1 MKSTIYKIAISV
13 ILSCFILFP
22 LSAKQLFVSPEGD
35 DSADGSSSGNA
46 FKTLSKA
53 VDAAEE
59 GDEIVLLGI
68 IDISQEPADKIY
80 NSDAYNKNNQGVKIL
95 DKGLTISGD
104 PNQTRTKTGFTGN
117 KTTTCLRLDG
127 LNKKVTIRNLTI
139 KEGNPTSDK
148 GAGCFIRNA
157 NVEFDNVSFQN
168 NQNYGKVYD
177 DSHKFGGA
185 IFMTATD
192 LEKYEVTVRNCLFMG
207 NSNKDGGCIG
217 SQGGKLRV
225 YNTSFVSNDCSDVS
239 GSEGAFFGTEPQ
251 EAVDVYFRNVK
262 VVSNYV
268 SNRGGAI
275 YMKHRT
281 DKKNLKMV
289 FENTTFNLNK
299 ANGDNG
305 GVLFFENDRA
315 NTTDEILFV
324 NCTMYGNYCKQ
335 KGGVFYLGKG
345 MENSTFDVVNCT
357 MTYNTTTGNEGNGGA
372 VYIMNDCK
380 KLTKRFYNCII
391 ENNKSGDITNMVNSD
406 FMVQYPNIEQSELE
420 IQNSFIG
427 HDSYD
432 NMQKRTA
439 EGTDFTKNNY
449 FDYFAN
455 SGSLSGLSSY
465 FDYYAEE
472 CFAIPLD
479 SKISDKAMNYGNAQ
493 YLQALNINTDQ
504 VGKIRPFANGKCYA
518 GSCEATEEE
527 LDYDIYALAVEKTEI
542 ESDQEDAT
550 VKAYYTNNGLVVEST
565 QTIEKAEIY
574 NLSGKLIASEK
585 LAGQN
590 TREEIYVN
598 NLNPDIY
605 IIRVVSGG
613 KTYSQKIMIR

>member
-1 MKSTIYKIAISV
+1 
-13 ILSCFILFP
+13 
-22 LSAKQLFVSPEGD
+22 
-35 DSADGSSSGNA
+35 
-46 FKTLSKA
+46 
-53 VDAAEE
+53 
-59 GDEIVLLGI
+59 
-68 IDISQEPADKIY
+68 
-80 NSDAYNKNNQGVKIL
+80 
-95 DKGLTISGD
+95 
-104 PNQTRTKTGFTGN
+104 
-117 KTTTCLRLDG
+117 
-127 LNKKVTIRNLTI
+127 
-139 KEGNPTSDK
+139 
-148 GAGCFIRNA
+148 
-157 NVEFDNVSFQN
+157 
-168 NQNYGKVYD
+168 
-177 DSHKFGGA
+177 
-185 IFMTATD
+185 
-192 LEKYEVTVRNCLFMG
+192 
-207 NSNKDGGCIG
+207 
-217 SQGGKLRV
+217 
-225 YNTSFVSNDCSDVS
+225 
-239 GSEGAFFGTEPQ
+239 
-251 EAVDVYFRNVK
+251 
-262 VVSNYV
+262 
-268 SNRGGAI
+268 
-275 YMKHRT
+275 
-281 DKKNLKMV
+281 MV

-391 ENNKSGDITNMVNSD
+391 ENNKSGDVTNMVNSD

>member
-1 MKSTIYKIAISV
+1 
-13 ILSCFILFP
+13 
-22 LSAKQLFVSPEGD
+22 
-35 DSADGSSSGNA
+35 
-46 FKTLSKA
+46 
-53 VDAAEE
+53 
-59 GDEIVLLGI
+59 
-68 IDISQEPADKIY
+68 
-80 NSDAYNKNNQGVKIL
+80 
-95 DKGLTISGD
+95 
-104 PNQTRTKTGFTGN
+104 
-117 KTTTCLRLDG
+117 
-127 LNKKVTIRNLTI
+127 
-139 KEGNPTSDK
+139 
-148 GAGCFIRNA
+148 
-157 NVEFDNVSFQN
+157 
-168 NQNYGKVYD
+168 
-177 DSHKFGGA
+177 
-185 IFMTATD
+185 
-192 LEKYEVTVRNCLFMG
+192 
-207 NSNKDGGCIG
+207 
-217 SQGGKLRV
+217 
-225 YNTSFVSNDCSDVS
+225 
-239 GSEGAFFGTEPQ
+239 
-251 EAVDVYFRNVK
+251 
-262 VVSNYV
+262 
-268 SNRGGAI
+268 
-275 YMKHRT
+275 
-281 DKKNLKMV
+281 MV

-391 ENNKSGDITNMVNSD
+391 ENNKSGDVTNMVNSD

-504 VGKIRPFANGKCYA
+504 VGKIRPFTNGKCYA

-542 ESDQEDAT
+542 ESDQEEAT

-565 QTIEKAEIY
+565 QKIEKAEIY

>member
-1 MKSTIYKIAISV
+1 MKSTICKIAISV
-13 ILSCFILFP
+13 ILSCFILLP

-35 DSADGSSSGNA
+35 DSADGLSYGSA

-53 VDAAEE
+53 VDTAGE

-68 IDISQEPADKIY
+68 IDISQEPTEKIY
-80 NSDAYNKNNQGVKIL
+80 SSDAYNKNNQGVKIL

-104 PNQTRTKTGFTGN
+104 PNQTRTKTGITGN
-117 KTTTCLRLDG
+117 KITTCLRLDG

-139 KEGNPTSDK
+139 KEGNSASDK

-157 NVEFDNVSFQN
+157 NVEFNNVSFQN
-168 NQNYGKVYD
+168 NQNYSKIFD
-177 DSHKFGGA
+177 DGHKFGGA

-192 LEKYEVTVRNCLFMG
+192 LEKYEITIRNCLFIG

-225 YNTSFVSNDCSDVS
+225 YNTSFVSNDCSGVS

-251 EAVDVYFRNVK
+251 EAVDVYFKDVK
-262 VVSNYV
+262 VISNSV

-289 FENTTFNLNK
+289 FENTTFNQNR

-305 GVLFFENDRA
+305 GVLFFENDKA

-345 MENSTFDVVNCT
+345 MENSSFDVINCT

-372 VYIMNDCK
+372 IYIMNDCK
-380 KLTKRFYNCII
+380 KLTKKFYNCII
-391 ENNKSGDITNMVNSD
+391 ENNKSGDITNMKHSD
-406 FMVQYPNIEQSELE
+406 FMVQYPNIEQNELD

-427 HDSYD
+427 YDSYD
-432 NMQKRTA
+432 NMQKRCA
-439 EGTDFTKNNY
+439 AGTDYTKNNY

-472 CFAIPLD
+472 CFSIPLD
-479 SKISDKAMNYGNAQ
+479 SKISDKAMEYGNAQ
-493 YLQALNINTDQ
+493 YLQTLNINTDQ
-504 VGKIRPFANGKCYA
+504 VGKIRPFTNGKCYA
-518 GSCEATEEE
+518 GACEATEEE
-527 LDYDIYALAVEKTEI
+527 LDYDVYALAVEKTQIDTE
-542 ESDQEDAT
+542 EECT
-550 VKAYYTNNGLVVEST
+550 VVKAYITGNGLVAEST
-565 QTIEKAEIY
+565 SGIEKAEIY
-574 NLSGKLIASEK
+574 NLSGKLIISEQ
-585 LAGQN
+585 LSGQN
-590 TREEIYVN
+590 TREEISVN
-598 NLNPDIY
+598 NLNSDMY
-605 IIRVVSGG
+605 IIRIVSGG
-613 KTYSQKIMIR
+613 KAYSQKIIIR

>member
-1 MKSTIYKIAISV
+1 
-13 ILSCFILFP
+13 
-22 LSAKQLFVSPEGD
+22 
-35 DSADGSSSGNA
+35 
-46 FKTLSKA
+46 
-53 VDAAEE
+53 
-59 GDEIVLLGI
+59 
-68 IDISQEPADKIY
+68 
-80 NSDAYNKNNQGVKIL
+80 
-95 DKGLTISGD
+95 
-104 PNQTRTKTGFTGN
+104 
-117 KTTTCLRLDG
+117 
-127 LNKKVTIRNLTI
+127 
-139 KEGNPTSDK
+139 
-148 GAGCFIRNA
+148 
-157 NVEFDNVSFQN
+157 
-168 NQNYGKVYD
+168 
-177 DSHKFGGA
+177 
-185 IFMTATD
+185 
-192 LEKYEVTVRNCLFMG
+192 
-207 NSNKDGGCIG
+207 
-217 SQGGKLRV
+217 
-225 YNTSFVSNDCSDVS
+225 
-239 GSEGAFFGTEPQ
+239 
-251 EAVDVYFRNVK
+251 
-262 VVSNYV
+262 
-268 SNRGGAI
+268 
-275 YMKHRT
+275 
-281 DKKNLKMV
+281 
-289 FENTTFNLNK
+289 
-299 ANGDNG
+299 
-305 GVLFFENDRA
+305 
-315 NTTDEILFV
+315 
-324 NCTMYGNYCKQ
+324 MYGNYCKQ

-479 SKISDKAMNYGNAQ
+479 SKISDKAMNYGSAQ

-550 VKAYYTNNGLVVEST
+550 VKAYYTNNG
-565 QTIEKAEIY
+565 
-574 NLSGKLIASEK
+574 
-585 LAGQN
+585 
-590 TREEIYVN
+590 
-598 NLNPDIY
+598 
-605 IIRVVSGG
+605 
-613 KTYSQKIMIR
+613 